1 MAVDQ
6 PLSPPANLFSAGE
19 DGEPDLEI
27 EIVNPEAVSIGTE
40 DGGMIID
47 FDPEVMPEGA
57 VPHDAN
63 LAEYIDEGD
72 LDAIASELIGSFK
85 ADKDSRADWERTY
98 IQGLDLLGLKHED
111 RTTPWDGACGVFH
124 PLLTEAV
131 IRFQSQSIQEL
142 FPAAGPAKTAVV
154 GVITAEKEEQS
165 NRVQDYLNYLLT
177 ERMTE
182 YRTETERL
190 LFSLPL
196 AGSAFRKVYF
206 DPNMDRP
213 CSMFVPAEDFV
224 VSYGASDLATC
235 ERATQVMRRS
245 ANEVRKL
252 QVSGFYMDVD
262 LAAPTPDYDKIEK
275 KYNELTGDTAN
286 YDMDYRHTLLE
297 MHVDLD
303 LPGFED
309 TEKGEE
315 TGIQLPYVVT
325 IEQSSGTILAIRRNW
340 YEDDERKMR
349 RQHFVHYQYMP
360 GLGFYGFGLLHMIG
374 GLAKSAT
381 SLLRQLVDAGTLA
394 NLPGGLKA
402 RGLRIKG
409 DDTPIMPGEFRDV
422 DVPGG
427 SIGENISFLPYK
439 EPSSVLYQLMGDIVE
454 EGRRFA
460 SAADVKA
467 ADMNAEAPVGTTLAI
482 LERSMKVMSAVQA
495 RLHASMRVEL
505 RLLSNVVHDFGPETY
520 PYDEDKEPLVAQD
533 FDDRVDIIPVSDPN
547 SGTMAQRIMQ
557 YQSALQ
563 LAQQAPQMYDMP
575 LLHRQ
580 MLEILNIRDADKIVP
595 TEDDQHPTDPVTE
608 NMNVIN
614 GKPIKAFI
622 YQDHEAHI
630 QTHQSAMQDP
640 KIMGLV
646 SQSPNADAIGA
657 AMAAH
662 IQEHLAFQYRMEIEK
677 ELGFELP
684 GPEEPL
690 PEDIEFRISR
700 LAAMAAAQL
709 SGKNQQEQQQA
720 DQQEQMNDPV
730 LQMQQKELQIK
741 EMEAQRRMQS
751 EMGRLQLDT
760 QKAAAKAELDQQ
772 RLRQQLDIE
781 EGKLAAR
788 IAEHQSA
795 DQIEG
800 LKAGMQIA
808 KDALDG

>member
-1 MAVDQ
+1 
-6 PLSPPANLFSAGE
+6 
-19 DGEPDLEI
+19 
-27 EIVNPEAVSIGTE
+27 
-40 DGGMIID
+40 
-47 FDPEVMPEGA
+47 
-57 VPHDAN
+57 
-63 LAEYIDEGD
+63 
-72 LDAIASELIGSFK
+72 
-85 ADKDSRADWERTY
+85 
-98 IQGLDLLGLKHED
+98 
-111 RTTPWDGACGVFH
+111 
-124 PLLTEAV
+124 
-131 IRFQSQSIQEL
+131 
-142 FPAAGPAKTAVV
+142 
-154 GVITAEKEEQS
+154 
-165 NRVQDYLNYLLT
+165 
-177 ERMTE
+177 
-182 YRTETERL
+182 
-190 LFSLPL
+190 
-196 AGSAFRKVYF
+196 
-206 DPNMDRP
+206 
-213 CSMFVPAEDFV
+213 MFVPAEDFV
-224 VSYGASDLATC
+224 VSYGASDLNTC

-252 QVSGFYMDVD
+252 QVSGFYADVEIP
-262 LAAPTPDYDKIEK
+262 AAAPDYDQIEK
-275 KYNELTGDTAN
+275 KYNELTGDSTS
-286 YDMDYRHTLLE
+286 YELDYRHVLLE

-309 TEKGEE
+309 KQKGED

-325 IEQSSGTILAIRRNW
+325 IEQSSRTILSIRRNW

-427 SIGENISFLPYK
+427 SIQENISFLPYK
-439 EPSSVLYQLMGDIVE
+439 EPSQVLYQLMGDIVE

-505 RLLSNVVHDFGPETY
+505 RLLSQVVNDFGPESY
-520 PYDEDKEPLVAQD
+520 PYDEDREPLVASD

-595 TEDDQHPTDPVTE
+595 TDEDQQPTDPVTE

-614 GKPIKAFI
+614 NKPVKAFA

-640 KIMGLV
+640 KIMDLV
-646 SQSPNADAIGA
+646 AQSPMADAIGA
-657 AMAAH
+657 SMAAH

-684 GPEEPL
+684 GPTEPL

-700 LAAMAAAQL
+700 LAGLAAAQL

-720 DQQEQMNDPV
+720 AQQEQMNDPI
-730 LQMQQKELQIK
+730 LQMQQKELEIK

-760 QKAAAKAELDQQ
+760 QKAAARASLDAQ

-781 EGKLAAR
+781 EARLAAR
-788 IAEHQSA
+788 IAEGKSS
-795 DQIEG
+795 DQIAG
-800 LKAGMQIA
+800 LKAGIEIA
-808 KDALDG
+808 KEVFDEQ